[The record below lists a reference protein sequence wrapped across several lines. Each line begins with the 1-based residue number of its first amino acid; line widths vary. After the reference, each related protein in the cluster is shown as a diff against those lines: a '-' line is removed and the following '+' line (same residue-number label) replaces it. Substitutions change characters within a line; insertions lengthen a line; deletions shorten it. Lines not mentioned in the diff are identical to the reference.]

1 MWYKQEGE
9 AVPFTCWPWM
19 MAMNKM
25 AKPYFQHGFKIYK
38 TFGYKHCFEGWYDKD
53 EMDIIAKQTYINY
66 CAKKKIGAIQS
77 HFLKA
82 AKHIEK
88 THLSAF
94 DDDLAI
100 YPDQKLIALFEQLWK
115 QYEQFWAYSLF
126 IDAFDAGYDGE
137 QIKKIA
143 REHGLSIE
151 EISILTT
158 PEEKGFA
165 KERLHDL
172 IKILNK
178 LFRKKNQDAS
188 KMIETL
194 EMRKYIKK
202 FDWYLSTY
210 AVRKPIQH
218 EQLIKDI
225 EAYKN
230 GKKRRGEYGLLANHE
245 NNQKQK
251 IAAVLKKHGLKENPL
266 YFFQKITLLRE
277 ERKKYNL
284 IGICLLHRLL
294 EAVEKKR
301 GINKEHLNYLNFDEF
316 RPLLE
321 NKFDPAILKERYNKG
336 VLITVEGTSYKE
348 TIGEEA
354 WKEKERIDEE
364 ILEKN
369 RELKGFVACRGNG
382 NVTGTVRL
390 VISRSDFDSFME
402 GEILVTG
409 MTRPEHVPLM
419 KKAAAIVTNEGG
431 ITCHA
436 AIVSREL
443 NVPCIIGT
451 KVATRVLKTGDVVEV
466 DANNGTVRKL

>member
-25 AKPYFQHGFKIYK
+25 AKPYFPHGFRIYK

-53 EMDIIAKQTYINY
+53 EMDIIAEQTYAFY
-66 CAKKKIGAIQS
+66 GAKKKIGAIHS
-77 HFLKA
+77 RFLKA
-82 AKHIEK
+82 AKRIEK
-88 THLSAF
+88 TYLRVF
-94 DDDLAI
+94 DDDFAL
-100 YPDQKLIALFEQLWK
+100 YSDRKLIALFEKLWK

-126 IDAFDAGYDGE
+126 IDAFDAGYDEE

-143 REHGLSIE
+143 RAHKLNIE

-165 KERLHDL
+165 KERLYEFL
-172 IKILNK
+172 KILNTR
-178 LFRKKNQDAS
+178 FRKEQSVS
-188 KMIETL
+188 KIADSL
-194 EMRKYIKK
+194 DIKKYIKK
-202 FDWYLSTY
+202 FGWYLSTY
-210 AVRKPIQH
+210 ALRKPIQQ
-218 EQLIKDI
+218 EQLVQEI
-225 EAYKN
+225 ESYKN
-230 GKKRRGEYGLLANHE
+230 EKKRMEEYGLLANHE
-245 NNQKQK
+245 NSQKQK
-251 IAAVLKKHGLKENPL
+251 IAAILKKHGLKENPL
-266 YFFQKITLLRE
+266 YFFQKITLWRE

-284 IGICLLHRLL
+284 RGICLMHRLL

-301 GINKEHLNYLNFDEF
+301 GIKKEHLNYLNFDEF

-321 NKFDPAILKERYNKG
+321 NKFDPAILEERYTKG
-336 VLITVEGTSYKE
+336 VLITVEGMSYKE

-354 WKEKERIDEE
+354 FKEKERIEEE
-364 ILEKN
+364 ILKENK
-369 RELKGFVACRGNG
+369 ELKGFVACRGNG

-390 VISRSDFDSFME
+390 VISRSDFDSFRE

-419 KKAAAIVTNEGG
+419 KKAAAIITNEGG

-451 KVATRVLKTGDVVEV
+451 KVATRVLKTGDRVEV
-466 DANNGTVRKL
+466 DAEKGLIRKL